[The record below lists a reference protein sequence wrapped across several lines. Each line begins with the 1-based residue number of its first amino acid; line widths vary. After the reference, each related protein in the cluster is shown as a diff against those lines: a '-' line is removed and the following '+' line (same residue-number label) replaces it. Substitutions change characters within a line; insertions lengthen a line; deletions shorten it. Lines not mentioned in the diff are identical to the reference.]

1 MRAYLTTQIYFSKH
15 ILCKKKFNRY
25 TLAIMENFIVTFR
38 ETLEAALIVSI
49 ILGYLSKVN
58 QPKYK
63 KIVYYGVLAGIIC
76 SIIGA
81 FIFIKL
87 QGNFTGEGI
96 ETVIFLGA
104 FNATTILLSV
114 FVIQMIFHE
123 VEELT
128 ESEKTTELLQNS

>member
-1 MRAYLTTQIYFSKH
+1 
-15 ILCKKKFNRY
+15 
-25 TLAIMENFIVTFR
+25 MENFIVTFR